1 MGRRLKIEFW
11 NLNEIVGAQI
21 STQIP
26 YTPCYAT
33 LGRVLYK
40 PPARAQRNLWN
51 CIFDSRILRVENH
64 IMAMQ
69 A

>member
-1 MGRRLKIEFW
+1 MNCFLW
-11 NLNEIVGAQI
+11 TEIVGVQI
-21 STQIP
+21 STQVP

-40 PPARAQRNLWN
+40 PPARAQRNLLN
-51 CIFDSRILRVENH
+51 YMSIFDSRILCVENY